1 MQGLIAMRKSP
12 WEKNKSKIYQY
23 SITQIK
29 VHWVDQ
35 LGSSHPAKLRK
46 NSVDL
51 GMPGQR
57 KFRMLLVHTPRRF
70 PKAYV
75 GL

>member
-1 MQGLIAMRKSP
+1 MKKPP
-12 WEKNKSKIYQY
+12 WEKNKSKIDQY

-35 LGSSHPAKLRK
+35 LGLSYAAKLRK

-51 GMPGQR
+51 GVLGQH
-57 KFRMLLVHTPRRF
+57 KFRTLLVHTLRCF
-70 PKAYV
+70 PKAYA